1 MQKRYK
7 MKTVI
12 LSLCVAIAFVSQA
25 QRYEWAKGWEGRDN
39 GNNYIS
45 GTVTDSKG
53 NLYVLANYAG
63 LSGGPYVMWDSV
75 RLNPTTDMVDD
86 GVVLAC
92 ITPQGNMAW
101 RKTVWINGGGTDSH
115 ELRMLGDSA
124 VACLFTYNIPLWS
137 EYGKL
142 YYLDTL
148 LRGVADGYPANISG
162 YTDYWR
168 TGLVV
173 FDTTGRIVEQHAL
186 HLARVDTSGDYLRDS
201 TGAVLNSPLERPSF
215 DVDADGNVYLLL
227 DGGVAEGSCLMDNE
241 RRVGV
246 VEGLHGAVWSPVLLK
261 LSPHL
266 DTLLG
271 AQALVAGNTPSVS
284 YGGNNLKVRTDTD
297 GVYVYGTLQ
306 RRTGHER
313 YDTLAIASGISRTIG
328 YSSLY
333 TALLV
338 KFGADLTALYA
349 VGIDDTPLNEQSA
362 EYWQSG
368 NLGSTFREVAFD
380 PDSGLL
386 FVAGDCWQR
395 AGTEPL
401 QCAVYYVDGQP
412 TELVNHA
419 FVLALDMADGT
430 LHSVARMPSLRQSN
444 LGLGWIPFTI
454 HAAGLAVGGNRVL
467 LQGVSVGGVYYP
479 NLYRGDQGGGSR
491 LTMAQFDYAGHVV
504 RGYDFNAV
512 GSGDIPAALAMRD
525 SLLYIANILTG
536 SPRFGLHELHP
547 QEFAGCI
554 SLMVDTAFM
563 SPYVYREPEWVDSG
577 SVGIESVADGALFSV
592 YPNPFV
598 KNVKIRLE
606 GGAGHGHGDTFTA
619 TLTDIF
625 GRCERVDLSPDGQG
639 CYTLDLSACPLS
651 AYLLTLTAADGRRY
665 TVKLLKQN

>member
-25 QRYEWAKGWEGRDN
+25 QRYEWAKGWEGLDN
-39 GNNYIS
+39 RNNYIA
-45 GTVTDSKG
+45 GTAADRNG

-63 LSGGPYVMWDSV
+63 QSGGPYAMWDSV
-75 RLNPTTDMVDD
+75 RLNPTTDIVDD

-92 ITPQGNMAW
+92 ITPQGNMTW

-186 HLARVDTSGDYLRDS
+186 HMARVDTSGDYLRDS

-215 DVDADGNVYLLL
+215 DVDADGNVYLLV
-227 DGGVAEGSCLMDNE
+227 DGGVAEGSCLMDND
-241 RRVGV
+241 RRVGI
-246 VEGLHGAVWSPVLLK
+246 VEGLQGAAWSPVLLK

-266 DTLLG
+266 DTLLA
-271 AQALVAGNTPSVS
+271 AQRLVAGNTPSVS
-284 YGGNNLKVRTDTD
+284 YAVNRFKVRVNAS
-297 GVYVYGTLQ
+297 GVYVYGTL
-306 RRTGHER
+306 RRWTGHER
-313 YDTLAIASGISRTIG
+313 YDTLTIAPGISRPIG
-328 YSSLY
+328 YSSYY
-333 TALLV
+333 TSLLV
-338 KFGADLTALYA
+338 KFGADLTARYA
-349 VGIDDTPLNEQSA
+349 VGIDDAPLNSQAA

-368 NLGSTFREVAFD
+368 NLGSTFRELAFD
-380 PDSGLL
+380 PDSGLF

-395 AGTEPL
+395 AGEDPL
-401 QCAVYYVDGQP
+401 HSAVYYVDGQP

-419 FVLALDMADGT
+419 FVLALDMSEGT

-444 LGLGWIPFTI
+444 LGDPAF

-467 LQGVSVGGVYYP
+467 LQGMSVGGVYYP
-479 NLYRGDQGGGSR
+479 NLYRPDQSSGSR
-491 LTMAQFDYAGHVV
+491 LTMAQFDYAGHMV

-512 GSGDIPAALAMRD
+512 GSGDVPAALAMRD
-525 SLLYIANILTG
+525 SMLYMANILSG
-536 SPRFGLHELHP
+536 SPRFGQHELHP
-547 QEFAGCI
+547 QNFAGCI

-563 SPYVYREPEWVDSG
+563 APYVYSEPEWVDSG
-577 SVGIESVADGALFSV
+577 SVGIEPVADGAMLSV

-598 KNVKIRLE
+598 DNAQIRIE
-606 GGAGHGHGDTFTA
+606 GCESHEYGGALTA

-625 GRCERVDLSPDGQG
+625 GRSEQVHLYCDGRG
-639 CYTLDLSACPLS
+639 CCTLDLAAYPPSV
-651 AYLLTLTAADGRRY
+651 YLLTVTAADGRRY
-665 TVKLLKQN
+665 TTKLLKQN